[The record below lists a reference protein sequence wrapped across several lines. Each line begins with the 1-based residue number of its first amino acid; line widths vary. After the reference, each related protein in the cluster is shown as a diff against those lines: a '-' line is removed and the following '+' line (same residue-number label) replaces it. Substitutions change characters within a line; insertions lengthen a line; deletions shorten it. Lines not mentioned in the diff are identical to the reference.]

1 MRPRTSDIIELP
13 DPELL
18 RDVCLSPTL
27 ESGPLQ
33 RHGRAVMRCA
43 MQTGALMQSVIRNGY
58 DLAVMAHL
66 DVCPVDTLRP
76 SG

>member
-1 MRPRTSDIIELP
+1 M
-13 DPELL
+13 
-18 RDVCLSPTL
+18 
-27 ESGPLQ
+27 
-33 RHGRAVMRCA
+33 HA
-43 MQTGALMQSVIRNGY
+43 VIRNGY